1 MSKKL
6 HKSETTIALPADYR
20 SRRLLLGWP
29 KVILLSAFSV
39 ALLTTAQEPIGY
51 SYTAWFALVPWALA
65 VAGAKTPGKALLI
78 NLLTGL
84 AYFLVN
90 AYWLTWITLPGY
102 IAVCFYLAWY
112 FVLTGFILR
121 QIYLYRRWPFTLV
134 LPIIWVGQEFLRATV
149 ITGFPWSFLSHTQ
162 HLSLRLIQISDT
174 LGAYG
179 VTFLVAMTNG
189 LICDL
194 LLRPLVKRKAPQQQ
208 NNTSDKNPPPIINP
222 RLAAR
227 ELILIT
233 AAGLIGTTLYG
244 QWRLHQSTQTITTGP
259 TLSLIQENI
268 PQHVKESGKS
278 NLEIF
283 AGHLNLSRQALAAQP
298 KPDLIVWPE
307 TMTCVPV
314 NDKFLQLKAPGFD
327 LSGFEYLNQ
336 ARDFDRQL
344 RELAQQGSAVLV
356 GTPGLKMAP
365 VGDELLPINKWNSAV
380 LYLKTGQKYHK
391 RYDKMHLVP
400 FGEVV
405 PFKNSWPWLYRQ
417 LNSLTPYDYE
427 YSLDAG
433 REQTVFQFT
442 DSTGRPWQFAV
453 AICYEDATAYVPRK
467 LTTADGQK
475 KIDFLLNISND
486 GWFVHGGRNNRP
498 IVSSSELPQHWAICK
513 FRAVENRIGIARAV
527 NTGISGFIRP
537 DGSEQTTPLAGTLP
551 AAIHRRQATAGFIT
565 DKIVLDSR
573 VSPYSSI
580 GDLFAIACTFITAI
594 LFFDAFRC
602 RKKELKS
609 KKGKTK
615 KQKNRPNR
623 THG

>member
-1 MSKKL
+1 MAKKV
-6 HKSETTIALPADYR
+6 HKSETTIALAADYR
-20 SRRLLLGWP
+20 SRRMILGWP
-29 KVILLSAFSV
+29 KVILLSAISV

-51 SYTAWFALVPWALA
+51 SYTAWLALVPWVLA
-65 VAGAKTPGKALLI
+65 VAGAKTAGKALLI
-78 NLLTGL
+78 NLLAGL
-84 AYFLVN
+84 TYFLVN
-90 AYWLTWITLPGY
+90 AYWLTWVTPLGY
-102 IAVCFYLAWY
+102 LAVCFYLAWY

-134 LPIIWVGQEFLRATV
+134 LPVIWVGQEFLRATV

-162 HLSLRLIQISDT
+162 HHSLRLIQISDT

-194 LLRPLVKRKAPQQQ
+194 LLRPLVKRKLPPAQQ
-208 NNTSDKNPPPIINP
+208 NNGDKKSLSVINP

-233 AAGLIGTTLYG
+233 AACLIGAGLYG
-244 QWRLHQSTQTITTGP
+244 HWRLRQSAQTITTGP
-259 TLSLIQENI
+259 TLALIQENI
-268 PQHVKESGKS
+268 PQYVKESGKS

-283 AGHLNLSRQALAAQP
+283 AGHLKLSQQALAAQP

-314 NDKFLQLKAPGFD
+314 NDEFLQLKAPGFD
-327 LSGFEYLNQ
+327 LSGFEYLSQ
-336 ARDFDRQL
+336 AQDFDRQL
-344 RELAQQGSAVLV
+344 RELSQQGSNVLV

-365 VGDELLPINKWNSAV
+365 VGNELLPVNKSNSAV
-380 LYLKTGQKYHK
+380 LYLKTGQKYPK

-400 FGEVV
+400 FGEIV

-467 LTTADGQK
+467 LTTAGGKK

-486 GWFVHGGRNNRP
+486 GWFVHGGLDDRP
-498 IVSSSELPQHWAICK
+498 ILPSSELPQHWAICK

-551 AAIHRRQATAGFIT
+551 ADIYSRQVTVGFIT
-565 DKIVLDSR
+565 DKIALDSR
-573 VSPYSSI
+573 VSLYSRI
-580 GDLFAIACTFITAI
+580 GDLFAIACTFITAV
-594 LFFDAFRC
+594 LFLVAFRC
-602 RKKELKS
+602 RRNKLKS
-609 KKGKTK
+609 
-615 KQKNRPNR
+615 
-623 THG
+623 

>member
-1 MSKKL
+1 MANKSP
-6 HKSETTIALPADYR
+6 KSETTIALAADFR
-20 SRRLLLGWP
+20 LRRMILGWP
-29 KVILLSAFSV
+29 KVILLSAITV

-51 SYTAWFALVPWALA
+51 SYTAWLALVPWVLA
-65 VAGAKTPGKALLI
+65 VAGAKTGGKALLI
-78 NLLTGL
+78 NLLVGL

-90 AYWLTWITLPGY
+90 AYWLTWVTPLGY
-102 IAVCFYLAWY
+102 LAVSFYLGWY

-134 LPIIWVGQEFLRATV
+134 LPVIWVGQEFLRATV

-162 HLSLRLIQISDT
+162 HHSLRLIQISDT

-179 VTFLVAMTNG
+179 VTFLVGMTNG

-194 LLRPLVKRKAPQQQ
+194 LLRPLVKRKTPSSQQ
-208 NNTSDKNPPPIINP
+208 NNDDEAGASAKQSPVIVNP
-222 RLAAR
+222 RLVAR

-233 AAGLIGTTLYG
+233 AACLIGAGLYG
-244 QWRLHQSTQTITTGP
+244 YWRLRQSAQTITTGP
-259 TLSLIQENI
+259 TLALIQENI
-268 PQHVKESGKS
+268 PQYVKESGKS

-283 AGHLNLSRQALAAQP
+283 GRHLKLSQQALAAQP

-314 NDKFLQLKAPGFD
+314 NDEFLELQAPGFD
-327 LSGFEYLNQ
+327 LSGFEYLSQ

-344 RELAQQGSAVLV
+344 RELAKQGSAVLV
-356 GTPGLKMAP
+356 GTPGLEMAP
-365 VGDELLPINKWNSAV
+365 VGNELLPVNKWNSAV
-380 LYLKTGQKYHK
+380 LYLKTGQKSPK

-433 REQTVFQFT
+433 QEETVFQFT
-442 DSTGRPWQFAV
+442 DSIGRPWQFAV

-467 LTTADGQK
+467 LTTAGGQK

-486 GWFVHGGRNNRP
+486 GWFVHGGLDNQP
-498 IVSSSELPQHWAICK
+498 ILPSSELAQHWAICK

-537 DGSEQTTPLAGTLP
+537 DGSEQTTPLAGTL
-551 AAIHRRQATAGFIT
+551 AGNIYSRQATAGFIT
-565 DKIVLDSR
+565 DKITLDSR
-573 VSPYSSI
+573 VSPYSRI
-580 GDLFAIACTFITAI
+580 GDLFAIVCTFITAV
-594 LFFDAFRC
+594 LFLVAFHC
-602 RKKELKS
+602 RKKTTDKLQKR
-609 KKGKTK
+609 KTK
-615 KQKNRPNR
+615 KR
-623 THG
+623 